1 MTRREAMKS
10 FPSPKEIRMK
20 MRGLEKKVPLH
31 VSILEAIQDPFIIL
45 GQKRE
50 FISAN
55 PKGLKVLG
63 YCREEL
69 QKMALTDVVV
79 QEDHDSLLQGCEG
92 MEQGREIR
100 LRISI
105 LSQQGERIPVEL
117 IGICREGRFLITLND
132 LREHLKNEE
141 AWARSKKEL
150 MEKIRER
157 DDYARELQ
165 AMKDLYKEK
174 LKEIDRMKEEALIL
188 SYTDDLTGM
197 YNHRFFIHQLTME
210 VDRQKR
216 YPSPLSLLMIDIDY
230 FKNYNDTN
238 GHLAGDQ
245 VLKAISLIIQHAVR
259 QTDIVARYGGEEFGA
274 ILINTDKEGALFI
287 AERVRSNVADT
298 NFPNEKVQPN
308 GDLTV
313 SIGVA
318 SFSPR
323 ISTVTDLIREADNAL
338 YRAKKKGRNKVE
350 A

>member
-1 MTRREAMKS
+1 MAHREAMKS
-10 FPSPKEIRMK
+10 LPSPKEIRMK
-20 MRGLEKKVPLH
+20 LKRLEKKAPLQ
-31 VSILEAIQDPFIIL
+31 VSILEAIQDPFFIL
-45 GQKRE
+45 SQEGRL
-50 FISAN
+50 ISVN
-55 PKGLKVLG
+55 PKGLDILG
-63 YCREEL
+63 YPREEL
-69 QKMALTDVVV
+69 ERMALADVVV
-79 QEDHDSLLQGCEG
+79 QEDQDRLLQGCEEMG
-92 MEQGREIR
+92 QGREIR
-100 LRISI
+100 LKTSI
-105 LSQQGERIPVEL
+105 LNWQGERIPVEL
-117 IGICREGRFLITLND
+117 IGIHREGMFFITFKD
-132 LREHLKNEE
+132 LREQLKNEE
-141 AWARSKKEL
+141 AWAKSKKEL

-157 DDYARELQ
+157 DDYARELR

-174 LKEIDRMKEEALIL
+174 LKEIDKMKEEALIL

-238 GHLAGDQ
+238 GHLAGDH
-245 VLKAISLIIQHAVR
+245 VLKAIALIIAHAVR

-274 ILINTDKEGALFI
+274 ILINTDRDGALFI
-287 AERVRSNVADT
+287 AERVRRNVAET

-318 SFSPR
+318 SFSSK

-338 YRAKKKGRNKVE
+338 YRAKKMGRNKVE